1 MRNVEAQDWELVVFL
16 ACNFTSGQNFCLHS
30 NNFGEMNEISFKVFN
45 FERYRSSAPAG
56 KEFSYP
62 GNQALF
68 ILRLEAIRHQAG
80 TRKQRSFSRGFSV
93 VTSYTRMYA
102 SAASNQL
109 PTCKSGDTAAVSS
122 LQDSRGAGRTRNL
135 VFLQALQETKNATE
149 RFLVPKGSERVSL
162 PLIQFTRF
170 YAI

>member
-1 MRNVEAQDWELVVFL
+1 MKFHLKFLILNVTVVAHLLGKNFRIQETNLFSFYVWKRLGIRLVQGNNAVF
-16 ACNFTSGQNFCLHS
+16 Q
-30 NNFGEMNEISFKVFN
+30 ED
-45 FERYRSSAPAG
+45 
-56 KEFSYP
+56 
-62 GNQALF
+62 
-68 ILRLEAIRHQAG
+68 
-80 TRKQRSFSRGFSV
+80 FSV
-93 VTSYTRMYA
+93 VTSYTRMFA
-102 SAASNQL
+102 SPASNQL